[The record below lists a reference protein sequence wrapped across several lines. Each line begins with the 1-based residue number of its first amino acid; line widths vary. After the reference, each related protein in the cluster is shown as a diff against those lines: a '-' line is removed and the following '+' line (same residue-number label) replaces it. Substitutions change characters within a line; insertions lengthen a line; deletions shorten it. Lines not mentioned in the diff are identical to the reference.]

1 MRNVE
6 APILVFMNNNSK
18 QLKLRVFVS
27 SVIEDYEGY
36 RATAR
41 KGIISAGAEPV
52 LVEDFP
58 SLAVSSRNACLDG
71 VASCDVLVILISK
84 RGGWKTPSGKLVV
97 EEEYKEA
104 KRLNM
109 PIFAFLQNTDH
120 DESATR
126 LASLISDYI
135 EGVYRKK
142 FSTANEL
149 EQLVGKSLTPII
161 QNYRGQEMDITVINQ
176 LLENPY
182 KFNTESGLRI
192 VFLPER
198 QTEFIDPV
206 SLESQQL
213 IDELYKIGH
222 SPEVRL
228 LNYEYPKSYEVE
240 VNEIVIIQ
248 DSSELSRDTVGN
260 VSINLATTGM
270 ITIDTNISGRHKNDS
285 HASLFCISEE
295 DITQILNSMFAFVG
309 EIYKLKDPYKRHCTF
324 FYNACLNEI
333 SSKMLVNKIQSR
345 SSYSIPMN
353 RENIIKAFD
362 SPRKITRE
370 VLSSSEQ
377 EIERIMSLFRRRTGS

>member
-1 MRNVE
+1 VRNVE

-36 RATAR
+36 RATAK

-71 VASCDVLVILISK
+71 VASCDVLVILIGN

-97 EEEYKEA
+97 EEEYEEA
-104 KRLNM
+104 KRLDL
-109 PIFAFLQNTDH
+109 PILAFLQNTDR
-120 DESATR
+120 DKSATR
-126 LASLISDYI
+126 LASLISDYV
-135 EGVYRKK
+135 EGVYIKIY
-142 FSTANEL
+142 SNANEL
-149 EQLVGKSLTPII
+149 EQLIERSLTPII
-161 QNYRGQEMDITVINQ
+161 QKYRGQEMDITVIDQ

-222 SPEVRL
+222 FPEVRL
-228 LNYEYPKSYEVE
+228 LNYEYPKSCEVK
-240 VNEIVIIQ
+240 VNEILIIQ
-248 DSSELSRDTVGN
+248 DTSELSRDIVDS
-260 VSINLATTGM
+260 VRINITTTGM
-270 ITIDTNISGRHKNDS
+270 ITIDTNISGKHKNDS
-285 HASLFCISEE
+285 HAYLFCISEE
-295 DITQILNSMFAFVG
+295 DIAQILNTMFAFVR
-309 EIYKLKDPYKRHCTF
+309 EIYKLKEPYKRHCTF
-324 FYNACLNEI
+324 SYNPFSA
-333 SSKMLVNKIQSR
+333 
-345 SSYSIPMN
+345 
-353 RENIIKAFD
+353 
-362 SPRKITRE
+362 
-370 VLSSSEQ
+370 
-377 EIERIMSLFRRRTGS
+377 G

>member
-1 MRNVE
+1 MGNAGV
-6 APILVFMNNNSK
+6 LTSTFMHKNNK

-27 SVIEDYEGY
+27 SVVEDYEGY
-36 RATAR
+36 RAAAR
-41 KGIISAGAEPV
+41 KGVESAGGEPV

-58 SLAVSSRNACLDG
+58 SLAASSRNACLDG
-71 VASCDVLVILISK
+71 VASCDVLVILIGN

-97 EEEYKEA
+97 EEEYEEA
-104 KRLNM
+104 KRLGL
-109 PIFAFLQNTDH
+109 PILAFLQNTDR

-142 FSTANEL
+142 YSNANEL
-149 EQLVGKSLTPII
+149 EQLIERSLTPII
-161 QNYRGQEMDITVINQ
+161 QKYRGQKMDITVIDQ

-182 KFNTESGLRI
+182 RFNTESGLRI

-198 QTEFIDPV
+198 HDEFIDPA

-228 LNYEYPKSYEVE
+228 LNYEYPRSNEVK
-240 VNEIVIIQ
+240 VNEIAIIQ
-248 DSSELSRDTVGN
+248 DTSELSRDTVDI
-260 VSINLATTGM
+260 VRINLATTGM
-270 ITIDTNISGRHKNDS
+270 ITIDTNISRRHKNNN
-285 HASLFCISEE
+285 HAYLFCISEE
-295 DITQILNSMFAFVG
+295 DIVQILNRMFAFVR

-324 FYNACLNEI
+324 FYNACLSELG
-333 SSKMLVNKIQSR
+333 SKILVKKIQPR
-345 SSYSIPMN
+345 SSYPIVMD

-362 SPRKITRE
+362 SPRKITRD

-377 EIERIMSLFRRRTGS
+377 EIERIVSLFRRRAG

>member
-1 MRNVE
+1 MGN
-6 APILVFMNNNSK
+6 AGALISIFINNSK

-27 SVIEDYEGY
+27 SVIEIYEGY
-36 RATAR
+36 RAAAR
-41 KGIISAGAEPV
+41 KGIESAGGEPV

-71 VASCDVLVILISK
+71 VASCDVLVILIGN
-84 RGGWKTPSGKLVV
+84 RGGWKAPSGKLVV
-97 EEEYKEA
+97 EEEYEEA

-109 PIFAFLQNTDH
+109 PILAFLHNTNR

-142 FSTANEL
+142 FSNANEL
-149 EQLVGKSLTPII
+149 EQLVERSLTQII
-161 QNYRGQEMDITVINQ
+161 QNYRRHEMDITVIDQ

-198 QTEFIDPV
+198 QTKFIDSV

-213 IDELYKIGH
+213 IDELYEIGH

-228 LNYEYPKSYEVE
+228 LNYEYPKSNKVK
-240 VNEIVIIQ
+240 VNEITIIQ
-248 DSSELSRDTVGN
+248 DTSELSRDTVDI
-260 VSINLATTGM
+260 VRINLATTGM
-270 ITIDTNISGRHKNDS
+270 ITIDANISGRHKNDS
-285 HASLFCISEE
+285 HAYLFCISEE
-295 DITQILNSMFAFVG
+295 DIAQILNRMFTFAK
-309 EIYKLKDPYKRHCTF
+309 EIYNLKDPYKRHCTF

-333 SSKMLVNKIQSR
+333 GSKLLVKKIQPR
-345 SSYSIPMN
+345 SSFPMAID
-353 RENIIKAFD
+353 REKIIKAFD

-370 VLSSSEQ
+370 VLSNSEQ
-377 EIERIMSLFRRRTGS
+377 EIERIISLVRRRAG